1 MASARL
7 EAGAPF
13 SCPPR
18 GTRGGWQ
25 DVALETS
32 EPGVRILGELTL
44 ALWPL
49 SSSTWRQAGAQVTQ
63 GSEDRKARETL
74 AVPHPQGKRT
84 QVRAAS
90 SWAPTCCRK
99 KLEEDGPGWGR
110 GSTAAESLFADGYP
124 RCAQTR
130 TRQGPPPAPPDTP
143 ARSKTRTKAALLV
156 EKDVPTRHQARLH
169 DGSCDYFHEHLTIT
183 YSAPGTFSHA
193 LPPKLPSCHLMAPG
207 FAGEE
212 AEAGSVWLRHPCD
225 GIPTAL
231 TLGSH
236 PGPLTRILGGSLSNK
251 YCSLLM

>member
-1 MASARL
+1 MPGTERRQPGWRL
-7 EAGAPF
+7 ERPSRAPHVELEVAGKTWLRRPA
-13 SCPPR
+13 SR
-18 GTRGGWQ
+18 
-25 DVALETS
+25 ES
-32 EPGVRILGELTL
+32 ESWVSSH
-44 ALWPL
+44 WPCGLL

-84 QVRAAS
+84 QGRAAS

-143 ARSKTRTKAALLV
+143 ARSKTRTKATLPV

-169 DGSCDYFHEHLTIT
+169 DGSCDYFHEHLTST
-183 YSAPGTFSHA
+183 YSAPATFSHA
-193 LPPKLPSCHLMAPG
+193 LPPKLPSG
-207 FAGEE
+207 
-212 AEAGSVWLRHPCD
+212 LRDSSQFPV
-225 GIPTAL
+225 
-231 TLGSH
+231 
-236 PGPLTRILGGSLSNK
+236 
-251 YCSLLM
+251 

>member
-25 DVALETS
+25 DVASETS

-49 SSSTWRQAGAQVTQ
+49 SSSTWRQTGAQVTQ

-84 QVRAAS
+84 QGRAAS

-143 ARSKTRTKAALLV
+143 ARSKTRTKATLPV
-156 EKDVPTRHQARLH
+156 EKDVPTRH
-169 DGSCDYFHEHLTIT
+169 
-183 YSAPGTFSHA
+183 
-193 LPPKLPSCHLMAPG
+193 
-207 FAGEE
+207 
-212 AEAGSVWLRHPCD
+212 
-225 GIPTAL
+225 
-231 TLGSH
+231 
-236 PGPLTRILGGSLSNK
+236 
-251 YCSLLM
+251 

>member
-13 SCPPR
+13 VLR

-63 GSEDRKARETL
+63 GSEDRKARGDTRCPSPPRKTDTGAGCL
-74 AVPHPQGKRT
+74 LVG
-84 QVRAAS
+84 RA
-90 SWAPTCCRK
+90 CCRK
-99 KLEEDGPGWGR
+99 KLEEDGPGWEGAPR
-110 GSTAAESLFADGYP
+110 RLSHCLLTVYP

-156 EKDVPTRHQARLH
+156 EKTCQPGTKH
-169 DGSCDYFHEHLTIT
+169 GSMTGAAIIFTSITST

-193 LPPKLPSCHLMAPG
+193 LPPSCILPSSWLPVCRRRKLGAC
-207 FAGEE
+207 
-212 AEAGSVWLRHPCD
+212 GS
-225 GIPTAL
+225 GIRVMEYPQL
-231 TLGSH
+231 
-236 PGPLTRILGGSLSNK
+236 
-251 YCSLLM
+251 